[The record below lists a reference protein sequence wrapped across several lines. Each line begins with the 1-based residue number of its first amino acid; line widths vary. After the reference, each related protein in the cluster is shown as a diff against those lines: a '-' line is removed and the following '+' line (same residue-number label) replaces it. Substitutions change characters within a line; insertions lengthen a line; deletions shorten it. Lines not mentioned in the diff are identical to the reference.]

1 MNKDFNFDTI
11 CKLSAKIIILIILL
25 ICILNGDKLS
35 DVIYRS
41 HVAEGFN
48 EFEAMQL
55 YISVQL
61 VFLILSF
68 LDIGLIVVDYANL
81 IKKI

>member
-35 DVIYRS
+35 DIIYRS
-41 HVAEGFN
+41 HVAEGFS

-61 VFLILSF
+61 VLLILSF